1 MVSGAGTAGR
11 AGAARRA
18 EPGAGGYRGPVE
30 RVRTAPVVVALAAIV
45 AATLVAGLLAA
56 RIFAG
61 TQLPV
66 LLTGATLGAVA
77 LTVLFRL
84 VRAPALVALLGGLVG
99 LAACLVGAT
108 AALRDPSQ
116 GVGAALL
123 DAVRNSG
130 ARILTSAIPVPPEP
144 DTVLLPIAGCWLAA
158 AFATV
163 LLGPLRPVPDPR
175 RRPALA
181 AIPPT
186 VLLVGALV
194 LVGPNGAVSY
204 PAVAVFAVA
213 LAVLLA
219 AAARPWQTRA
229 EAAPAAG
236 LIGLPP
242 SGTGRA
248 PVLRRL
254 GSAVL
259 VVAVLAGAALFGGP
273 VVASAVHRQPVDPRS
288 YVVPP
293 KQQLDQLNPLGM
305 LGAWA
310 LDPHR
315 DLLTVRTDSPAR
327 IQWATLS
334 GFDGITWQP
343 DRTYRAAGSVLPR
356 PAGDADPTSTVRQ
369 RITVD
374 ALGGGFLPVVAAP
387 REVHGVRV
395 GYDADAG
402 AVLAPDGLR
411 PGLTYRTV
419 SAVPRQDPDR
429 MAAASVPPDVPQRY
443 LTVPPG
449 APPEVIALAQRTAG
463 SAGPYRKAL
472 LLEHLLRS
480 DYLYWAKAPSGNGYV
495 TLKHF
500 LLTKKSAGGGRGT
513 SEQFA
518 SAFALLGRIVGLPT
532 RVVVG
537 FHAGHRIGPD
547 RYQVTSGDAFAW
559 PEVYLAGHGWVAFD
573 PTPAAGKGATPPDED
588 TPQAKSEQSKK
599 SKQLDDGAPNPTPSQ
614 PVPNPSSSRTA
625 AAGTGPLPPG
635 AYGGIAAA
643 LLLVLAV
650 AAVPVLRARRSA
662 RRLRTGTPAQRVVG
676 AWTEVRQA
684 LRLAGRRPDPADS
697 AAEVARRA
705 STGVPD
711 APGVPPLPDL
721 RPLAEAVNAVRFAPG
736 VSFAPADADRA
747 AELARDYHRGL
758 RTRRG
763 PLSRLRW
770 RLDPRPLF
778 WR

>member
-1 MVSGAGTAGR
+1 MVSPPLERPHPAAPATTRRTGERLR
-11 AGAARRA
+11 AT
-18 EPGAGGYRGPVE
+18 PI
-30 RVRTAPVVVALAAIV
+30 VVALVAIV
-45 AATLVAGLLAA
+45 AATMVAGLLAA

-66 LLTGATLGAVA
+66 LLAGATLGAVA
-77 LTVLFRL
+77 LTVLLRL
-84 VRAPALVALLGGLVG
+84 VRAPALLALLAGLAG

-108 AALRDPSQ
+108 AALRDPTK
-116 GVGAALL
+116 GVGDALF

-144 DTVLLPIAGCWLAA
+144 DTVLLPIAACWLAA
-158 AFATV
+158 AVATV
-163 LLGPLRPVPDPR
+163 LLGPLRAAPGAR
-175 RRPALA
+175 RRPGLA

-204 PAVAVFAVA
+204 PAVAGFAVA

-219 AAARPWQTRA
+219 AAARPWQVRA
-229 EAAPAAG
+229 EPDPAAAGLPAAG
-236 LIGLPP
+236 GSRL
-242 SGTGRA
+242 A
-248 PVLRRL
+248 VARRL
-254 GSAVL
+254 ASAI
-259 VVAVLAGAALFGGP
+259 VVMAVLAAAALFGGP
-273 VVASAVHRQPVDPRS
+273 VVASAIHRQPVDPRS

-310 LDPHR
+310 LDPHQN
-315 DLLTVRTDSPAR
+315 LLQVTTNKPAR

-334 GFDGITWQP
+334 GFDGINWQP
-343 DRTYRAAGSVLPR
+343 DRTYRSAGAVLP
-356 PAGDADPTSTVRQ
+356 PPTGLDDATTTVRQ
-369 RITVD
+369 QVTVD
-374 ALGGGFLPVVAAP
+374 ALGGSWLPVVAAP

-395 GYDADAG
+395 GYDAAAG
-402 AVLAPDGLR
+402 AVLAPDGLK
-411 PGLTYRTV
+411 PGLTYQTV
-419 SAVPRQDPDR
+419 SAVPRQDPD
-429 MAAASVPPDVPQRY
+429 MLAAASVPPGIAQRY

-449 APPEVIALAQRTAG
+449 APADLVTLAQRTAG

-472 LLEHLLRS
+472 LLEQLLRTR
-480 DYLYWAKAPSGNGYV
+480 YEYWSKAPSGNGYV

-518 SAFALLGRIVGLPT
+518 SAFAVMGRVVGLPT

-537 FHAGHRIGPD
+537 FHAGKRIGAH

-573 PTPAAGKGATPPDED
+573 PTPVAKKGATPPDED

-599 SKQLDDGAPNPTPSQ
+599 SQQLDQGAPSAAPSQ
-614 PVPNPSSSRTA
+614 PAPGPSGSSKAAA
-625 AAGTGPLPPG
+625 AAGGPALPPG

-643 LLLVLAV
+643 LLLALLV
-650 AAVPVLRARRSA
+650 AAVPVLRSRRSG
-662 RRLRTGTPAQRVVG
+662 RRLRTGTPAQRVLG
-676 AWTEVRQA
+676 AWTEIREA
-684 LRLAGRRPDPADS
+684 LRLAGHRPAAAAS
-697 AAEVARRA
+697 AAEVARLA
-705 STGVPD
+705 ATGVPD
-711 APGVPPLPDL
+711 RPGTPPLPDL
-721 RPLAEAVNAVRFAPG
+721 RPLAEVVNAVGFAPE
-736 VSFAPADADRA
+736 VTFAPADADRA

-758 RTRRG
+758 RSRHG
-763 PLSRLRW
+763 LLSRLRW